1 MKEMKERILLIED
14 EEKLARFVELE
25 LSYEGYSVVKAGDGR
40 EGLALLE
47 TEAFDL
53 LLLDVMLPGL
63 NGMEVLRRMRR
74 GGISIP
80 VLMLTARD
88 SVVDK
93 VAGLDSG
100 ANDYITKPF
109 AIEELLARIRSAL
122 RTSQGTSGFGEELS
136 VGRLRLD
143 DASRTA
149 LFDDIPL
156 DLTKKEFDLLQYLLA
171 NKGVVL
177 THDTLLQHIW
187 GYEYEGES
195 NVVGVY
201 IRFLRSKID
210 SAFHVK
216 YIHTIRGVGYMIRD
230 EDVP

>member
-1 MKEMKERILLIED
+1 MKERILLIED

-93 VAGLDSG
+93 VTGLDSG

-122 RTSQGTSGFGEELS
+122 RTSQGAAGLGEELS

-143 DASRTA
+143 NASRTA

-156 DLTKKEFDLLQYLLA
+156 DLTKREFDLLQYLLE

-210 SAFHVK
+210 NAFHVK
-216 YIHTIRGVGYMIRD
+216 YIHTIRGVGYVLRN
-230 EDVP
+230 EEAP